1 MIIVYNYL
9 IMQEDNVNNK
19 PRVLVAV
26 TGSVAAIR
34 VTEFI
39 KELLHDYEVKLIL
52 TESVNMV

>member
-1 MIIVYNYL
+1 MFIITI

-52 TESVNMV
+52 TESVNIV